1 LTNATPLDVLN
12 TTETAVLTEE
22 QTTDGTIA
30 SSMYEPLKLKAIV
43 ELLARFEEEEKS
55 R

>member
-1 LTNATPLDVLN
+1 LTNAVPLDVLN
-12 TTETAVLTEE
+12 TTETAVRA
-22 QTTDGTIA
+22 TTDGTIA

>member
-1 LTNATPLDVLN
+1 MTNATPLDVLN
-12 TTETAVLTEE
+12 TTETAVVDSA
-22 QTTDGTIA
+22 TTDGTIA
-30 SSMYEPLKLKAIV
+30 ASMYEPLKLKAIV